1 MQEGV
6 VNVPLSGPRLLVLT
20 DVGEDAAAEGRAT
33 GGYDLRWNLGLG
45 CCFNSLQFAIENG
58 HRNSRFSH

>member
-20 DVGEDAAAEGRAT
+20 DVGEDAAAKGRA
-33 GGYDLRWNLGLG
+33 GYDWRWNLGLG
-45 CCFNSLQFAIENG
+45 CSLQFTVGYGSIPIDTFLVG
-58 HRNSRFSH
+58 